1 MSKARVRATRLGQR
15 PLVMSFHW
23 VFVLIAAFVLMT
35 PRSAAAQTAG
45 RILVV
50 PFEHAQHEPKFQ
62 WLGEAAAILL
72 ADELNARGVGAITR
86 PERVRAFEQLH
97 LPLTASLSRATVI
110 RVGQLV
116 GASEV
121 VVGSFKIEGTDL
133 HVTANAIRIDIGRLQ
148 PQVVE
153 RAPLTGLF
161 ALFERLAGRLASD
174 ARPPV
179 GTRAARPPLD
189 VFENFV
195 KGLLADSPA
204 MQATFLETAIR
215 DYPGFDRAHIALW
228 GVRSDQGDHAAALAA
243 ARAVPATSP
252 FSARARFLAG
262 VSQLELSDYK
272 AAFETFR
279 ALLGDASTTV
289 NTPRAKA
296 AILNNLGLAQLRRGG
311 DPENGTALYYLTKA
325 ADADGGNPDYLFNLG
340 YAYVLERNYQGG
352 TYWLREALR
361 RNPADADAHFI
372 LAVALQASGSDVEA
386 TRELELARQLSS
398 RYEQLDR
405 KEGADKP
412 TTPNDLERITYDLD
426 GGSLRT
432 DPTVANTAQR
442 EQQDLAAFH
451 LERGQRLFDREQD
464 REALAE
470 LRRAVYLSPYQAQA
484 HMLIGRIH
492 LRGGRPREAIDAL
505 KISIWSEDTAPA
517 RVAIAEAY
525 LKSGDTASAKAHLEN
540 ALKLDPSSEEAK
552 RMLASMR

>member
-1 MSKARVRATRLGQR
+1 VSADRLGKTRLV
-15 PLVMSFHW
+15 PNTNTMSFRR
-23 VFVLIAAFVLMT
+23 VLVLIAAFVLT
-35 PRSAAAQTAG
+35 GPPSADAQPTG

-97 LPLTASLSRATVI
+97 LPPNASLSRATMI
-110 RVGQLV
+110 KVGQLV

-121 VVGSFKIEGTDL
+121 VVGSFKIEGADL
-133 HVTANAIRIDIGRLQ
+133 HVTANAIRVDVGRLQ
-148 PQVVE
+148 PAVVE
-153 RAPLTGLF
+153 RAPLTELF

-174 ARPPV
+174 ARAPA

-215 DYPGFDRAHIALW
+215 DYPAFDRAQIALW

-252 FSARARFLAG
+252 FAARARFLAG
-262 VSQLELSDYK
+262 VSQLELNDHQ
-272 AAFETFR
+272 AAFTTFR
-279 ALLGDASTTV
+279 ALLDDAATAV

-296 AILNNLGLAQLRRGG
+296 AILNNVGLAQMRRGT
-311 DPENGTALYYLTKA
+311 DAENGSALYYLTKA
-325 ADADGGNPDYLFNLG
+325 TDADGGNPDYLFNLG
-340 YAYVLERNYQGG
+340 YAYVLDRNYQGG

-361 RNPADADAHFI
+361 RNPADADAHFV
-372 LAVALQASGSDVEA
+372 LAVALHAAGSHVEA
-386 TRELELARQLSS
+386 AREFELARQLSS
-398 RYEQLDR
+398 RYEQLER
-405 KEGADKP
+405 KEGAEKL
-412 TTPNDLERITYDLD
+412 TAASELERIAYDLD

-432 DPTVANTAQR
+432 DLMVVNTAQR
-442 EQQDLAAFH
+442 EQEDLAGFH

-464 REALAE
+464 REALVE

-484 HMLIGRIH
+484 HLLIGRIH
-492 LRGGRPREAIDAL
+492 LRAGRPREAIDAL

-517 RVAIAEAY
+517 RVVIAEAY
-525 LKSGDTASAKAHLEN
+525 LKSGDAASAKSN
-540 ALKLDPSSEEAK
+540 AEKALALDPASEQAK
-552 RMLASMR
+552 RLLASMR